1 MTIDE
6 LQERF
11 NELRGKKWRAIAGKY
26 PVTFTGF
33 DAGGYGPQIFI
44 EIEQPSCSSLLG
56 IDPLTLS
63 KRFHSRPLIEE
74 ISPYADWPIDAK
86 ARFWDVEGYGK
97 RKGQFAGIDDYGN
110 PLAWRYGQ
118 TSFTSDSGTVP
129 YKYAELAED

>member
-11 NELRGKKWRAIAGKY
+11 NELRGKKWRTIAGKY

-33 DAGGYGPQIFI
+33 DVGGYGQQIFI
-44 EIEQPSCSSLLG
+44 EIEQPSCSQLLG
-56 IDPLTLS
+56 IDPLTLCE
-63 KRFHSRPLIEE
+63 RFRSRPLIEE
-74 ISPYADWPIDAK
+74 VSPYADWPIDAK
-86 ARFWDVEGYGK
+86 ARFWDIEGYGK